1 MRDLA
6 ELLEMAV
13 AAKRPSAALD
23 FALHKRFPPPW
34 LPRRGRNRRENV
46 PQYTASIDAALSV
59 VISVLPG
66 WTWRLASCSVS
77 DDAWVCPDFNDP
89 TYGQSFQATFNA
101 AYDGRDPAEVIME
114 ATDVARHP
122 PGQPALTLIEAMLR
136 GLIFVSPTLEASPN
150 ASPQPTSPASATQ
163 AQYG

>member
-1 MRDLA
+1 MRELA
-6 ELLEMAV
+6 ELLEMATS
-13 AAKRPSAALD
+13 AKGPSAEFDL
-23 FALHKRFPPPW
+23 ALHKRFPPPW
-34 LPRRGRNRRENV
+34 LPKRGRNRRENI
-46 PQYTASIDAALSV
+46 PQYTASVDAALSMV
-59 VISVLPG
+59 SAVLPG

-89 TYGQSFQATFNA
+89 KHGPRFQATFND

-136 GLIFVSPTLEASPN
+136 GRIFVAPM
-150 ASPQPTSPASATQ
+150 SATSSE
-163 AQYG
+163 